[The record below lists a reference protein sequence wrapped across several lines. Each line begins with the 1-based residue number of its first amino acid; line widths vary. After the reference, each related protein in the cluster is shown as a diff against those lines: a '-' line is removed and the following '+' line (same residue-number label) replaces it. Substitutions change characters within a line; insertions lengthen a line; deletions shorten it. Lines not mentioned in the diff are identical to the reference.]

1 MIGNKKVVGFVAE
14 FNPFHDGHKYFIN
27 KIKENFP
34 ESIIV
39 CVMSAYFVQRGEPAI
54 FDPYIRAN
62 DAIKAGVDLILGLPT
77 CASLSSAEN
86 FAKYSVG
93 LINSL
98 NFVDYLAF
106 GVNNI
111 SIDELKEYN
120 MKREDT
126 EVLIKVKTLI
136 REGKTY
142 GAALEEATGM
152 SIREDNVLAAEYL
165 RALDNMPTTIV
176 PYAINKDESLSS
188 ASKIR
193 EEIYSKYCDENLIPI
208 KQVEGYGYPVTSECF
223 SEYITA
229 GCVDAL
235 YKYKVDNDLPD
246 GFRDFDDINPKLF
259 KKILNTCIFKMPFS
273 EMVSTLKTK
282 NWTASYIKRAL
293 FKITLRIVKA
303 ITSTLEYERYSEY
316 YFVIGYSD
324 EGKKL
329 IKHLAKPVSINFT
342 FTNMN
347 NTEANMFSTIVY
359 TSDCYSHSVYAS
371 VFFGKNNKT
380 VI

>member
-152 SIREDNVLAAEYL
+152 SIREDNVLAAEC
-165 RALDNMPTTIV
+165 N
-176 PYAINKDESLSS
+176 
-188 ASKIR
+188 
-193 EEIYSKYCDENLIPI
+193 
-208 KQVEGYGYPVTSECF
+208 
-223 SEYITA
+223 
-229 GCVDAL
+229 
-235 YKYKVDNDLPD
+235 
-246 GFRDFDDINPKLF
+246 
-259 KKILNTCIFKMPFS
+259 
-273 EMVSTLKTK
+273 
-282 NWTASYIKRAL
+282 
-293 FKITLRIVKA
+293 
-303 ITSTLEYERYSEY
+303 
-316 YFVIGYSD
+316 
-324 EGKKL
+324 
-329 IKHLAKPVSINFT
+329 
-342 FTNMN
+342 
-347 NTEANMFSTIVY
+347 
-359 TSDCYSHSVYAS
+359 
-371 VFFGKNNKT
+371 
-380 VI
+380 